1 MDFDEKYLDE
11 LLKAVE
17 PITGPL
23 GDEPAEGSKP
33 DDSVPDMA
41 EEELDKETSALQLQH
56 FPLRAPLPAPK
67 AAVFLPQCLCTLL
80 LLCITFMKA

>member
-1 MDFDEKYLDE
+1 MNSAPTVPLESTAQ
-11 LLKAVE
+11 KA
-17 PITGPL
+17 L
-23 GDEPAEGSKP
+23 
-33 DDSVPDMA
+33 A

-80 LLCITFMKA
+80 EELLVKI

>member
-1 MDFDEKYLDE
+1 MNSAPTIPLESTAQ
-11 LLKAVE
+11 KA
-17 PITGPL
+17 L
-23 GDEPAEGSKP
+23 
-33 DDSVPDMA
+33 A
-41 EEELDKETSALQLQH
+41 EEEIDKETSALQLQH